1 MVYYA
6 YDLPCSKKKKVCINI
21 YMYIHTNTHTHVTQK
36 LFLIQNPDDISNLQ
50 LAWEM
55 LELAKVIYLK

>member
-1 MVYYA
+1 MLMTCHVV
-6 YDLPCSKKKKVCINI
+6 KKKSMYKYI
-21 YMYIHTNTHTHVTQK
+21 YTHKHTHTHVTQK
-36 LFLIQNPDDISNLQ
+36 LLLIQNPDDISNLQ

>member
-1 MVYYA
+1 MYKY
-6 YDLPCSKKKKVCINI
+6 I
-21 YMYIHTNTHTHVTQK
+21 YTHKHTLTHATQK

>member
-21 YMYIHTNTHTHVTQK
+21 YVHTNCNIHVTQK

>member
-21 YMYIHTNTHTHVTQK
+21 YIHTNTHTHVTQK

>member
-1 MVYYA
+1 MY
-6 YDLPCSKKKKVCINI
+6 SKKNICISKI
-21 YMYIHTNTHTHVTQK
+21 V
-36 LFLIQNPDDISNLQ
+36 LIQNPDDISNLQ

>member
-1 MVYYA
+1 MRGHIF
-6 YDLPCSKKKKVCINI
+6 KK
-21 YMYIHTNTHTHVTQK
+21 MYICISNIV
-36 LFLIQNPDDISNLQ
+36 LIQNPDDISNLQ

>member
-1 MVYYA
+1 V
-6 YDLPCSKKKKVCINI
+6 
-21 YMYIHTNTHTHVTQK
+21 QK
-36 LFLIQNPDDISNLQ
+36 EEDPDDVPNLQ

>member
-1 MVYYA
+1 MLMTCHVV
-6 YDLPCSKKKKVCINI
+6 KKKSMYKYI
-21 YMYIHTNTHTHVTQK
+21 YIHTNTHTHVTQK

>member
-1 MVYYA
+1 MVGHYYWKYVTIVLLVLCLWEA
-6 YDLPCSKKKKVCINI
+6 IYSEKCICISNI
-21 YMYIHTNTHTHVTQK
+21 V
-36 LFLIQNPDDISNLQ
+36 LIQNPDDISNLQ